1 MSSCCPCLHN
11 SSSVQ
16 QLLCSVAA
24 PSGLQVGG
32 EFAISTAEQQRQ
44 IESLQVLDA
53 CLTTMTVE
61 GPRMF
66 EGLSIRLYHPL
77 STHSDTF
84 SHLDRNEGA
93 PAEVGGQKP
102 LQPSCHVLDSSQ
114 CILGALEGWQAQGSA
129 PESRS

>member
-1 MSSCCPCLHN
+1 M
-11 SSSVQ
+11 
-16 QLLCSVAA
+16 
-24 PSGLQVGG
+24 GG

-61 GPRMF
+61 APRMF
-66 EGLSIRLYHPL
+66 EGLSMRLYHPL

-84 SHLDRNEGA
+84 SQMDRNRGA

-102 LQPSCHVLDSSQ
+102 FQPSCHMLDSSQ
-114 CILGALEGWQAQGSA
+114 RISGHLEGWRTQGIALYSDA
-129 PESRS
+129 GTTSY